1 MNSPTRLTLVTH
13 AITDAVRA
21 ARFPLDEPLDVRAV
35 ERGGE
40 LPEPLR
46 ADLVLIGPEVRAAQ
60 TAALFGL
67 DGVTEPALADLNS
80 GSWAGASMDA
90 IPGDQLMGWLTDP
103 EFRSH
108 GGESVTDLLARTKT
122 WLAEVAARQ
131 RRIVAFT
138 HPGIVRACIL
148 LALDAPPISFWRL
161 DIPPSSATTLHF
173 RGGSWT
179 VRGTARPL

>member
-1 MNSPTRLTLVTH
+1 MSSVTRLTLVTH

-21 ARFPLDEPLDVRAV
+21 ARFPLDEPLDIRAG
-35 ERGGE
+35 ERGDV
-40 LPEPLR
+40 LPEHLR
-46 ADLVLIGPEVRAAQ
+46 ADLVQIGPEVRAGQ

-67 DGVTEPALADLNS
+67 DGHTEPALADLDA
-80 GSWAGASMDA
+80 GSWAGTGMDA
-90 IPGDQLMGWLTDP
+90 IPGDELVGWLTDP

-122 WLAEVAARQ
+122 WMTAVSAQ
-131 RRIVAFT
+131 RNRVVAFT

-161 DIPPSSATTLHF
+161 DIPPLSATTLHF
-173 RGGSWT
+173 RANSWT
-179 VRGTARPL
+179 VRSTAHPL